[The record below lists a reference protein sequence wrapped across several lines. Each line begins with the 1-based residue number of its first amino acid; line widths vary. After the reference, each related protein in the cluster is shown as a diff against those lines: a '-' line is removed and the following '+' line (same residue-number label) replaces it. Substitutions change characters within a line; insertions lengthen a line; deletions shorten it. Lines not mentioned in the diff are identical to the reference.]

1 MSKSKFAW
9 QTIQLAFQVGEI
21 SRKVSDLI
29 DVYTDRG
36 YGSTDPLKVED
47 INETPPGYAPTGV
60 TLSLAQFQ
68 EIAGVLVEL
77 LAFVNAGAVAT
88 KDRGATL
95 NKYRTDV

>member
-9 QTIQLAFQVGEI
+9 QTIQLAQQVGQI
-21 SRKVSDLI
+21 SRQVKDLI

-36 YGSTDPLKVED
+36 YGTTDPLKVED
-47 INETPPGYAPTGV
+47 INDTPPGYAPTGV
-60 TLSLAQFQ
+60 TLTLPQFA

-77 LAFVNAGAVAT
+77 LAFMDAAAVQT
-88 KDRGATL
+88 KDRSATL